1 MKGYLEIR
9 MQSEVNSIILSV
21 KNKNSFELS
30 KIDYSF
36 DEFVAFLKQE
46 VKNKIKD

>member
-9 MQSEVNSIILSV
+9 TQSEVNSFIIGV
-21 KNKNSFELS
+21 KNKNSFELT

-36 DEFVAFLKQE
+36 DEFVTFLKDE
-46 VKNKIKD
+46 VKNKIKV